1 MNTELPT
8 TPSHSSSPFSG
19 EGQGTERVDD
29 YLLTKVKELAQGSAE
44 EALPQ
49 PPSGLRIIILFYLGS
64 RALQFSLALEWLC
77 NSGQVWL
84 LLQTVS
90 AAATERKGGWR
101 RAVAFLCSFLEKE
114 KV

>member
-8 TPSHSSSPFSG
+8 TPSPSSSPFSG

-29 YLLTKVKELAQGSAE
+29 LLAKVKELAQGSAE
-44 EALPQ
+44 EALLQ
-49 PPSGLRIIILFYLGS
+49 PPSGLRIIILFYLRS

-90 AAATERKGGWR
+90 AAATERKGGWKG
-101 RAVAFLCSFLEKE
+101 AVAFLCSFPEKE